1 MDATVNPAVRQGQG
15 IFSRYRRVDTITKLT
30 VIAAT
35 VIALIYILLPIFWML
50 KSSFQTAAEIKQ
62 LPPKWIPDQIR
73 LDSYQ
78 DINLLI
84 PIWRY
89 IFNSIYVSAAAA
101 LLAFALMRDAH
112 RAAATVA
119 VMILVSVLA
128 TARVAGIMVVIIVLV
143 LWII

>member
-101 LLAFALMRDAH
+101 LLAAATAK
-112 RAAATVA
+112 RAAAAIA
-119 VMILVSVLA
+119 VTPRRLDPSSRA
-128 TARVAGIMVVIIVLV
+128 HA
-143 LWII
+143 